1 MRRSCT
7 LKSSQ
12 LGLSMIGL
20 MIGML
25 LSIITVL
32 AAMSMY
38 KTLVSTAIDTKLD
51 TQHDGRLASAMLTLQ
66 LELQS
71 AGYGIE
77 NATVAEHLVDA
88 DAQQSLYWRSQTTP
102 ASGVYECK
110 GVKYSA
116 TADESIL
123 TLVQS
128 AGCNDSDAL
137 GGLDWSVGAVV
148 LARFP
153 INANLGLVAPV
164 ITFDATTGTCFPFG
178 QGEAAVY
185 GIVNISAQTAASR
198 ATANAIPPANYSFC
212 LPNLST

>member
-1 MRRSCT
+1 
-7 LKSSQ
+7 
-12 LGLSMIGL
+12 MIGL

-51 TQHDGRLASAMLTLQ
+51 TQHDGQLASAMLTLQ

-88 DAQQSLYWRSQTTP
+88 DAQQSLYWRSQPTP
-102 ASGVYECK
+102 ASGDYECK
-110 GVKYSA
+110 GVKYVTTATESTLSLVGSA
-116 TADESIL
+116 CNDTVDL
-123 TLVQS
+123 TTLVW
-128 AGCNDSDAL
+128 AEEAI
-137 GGLDWSVGAVV
+137 
-148 LARFP
+148 LARF
-153 INANLGLVAPV
+153 IIDANIDLADPVV

-185 GIVNISAQTAASR
+185 GIVNVSAQTAASR

>member
-1 MRRSCT
+1 MRPLRI
-7 LKSSQ
+7 LRSSQ
-12 LGLSMIGL
+12 LGMSMVGL

-25 LSIITVL
+25 LSVVTVL

-51 TQHDGRLASAMLTLQ
+51 TQHDGQLASAMLTLQ

-88 DAQQSLYWRSQTTP
+88 DAQQSLYWRSQSTP

-110 GVKYSA
+110 GVKYVTTATESTLSLVGSA
-116 TADESIL
+116 CNDTVDL
-123 TLVQS
+123 TTLVW
-128 AGCNDSDAL
+128 AEEAI
-137 GGLDWSVGAVV
+137 
-148 LARFP
+148 LARF
-153 INANLGLVAPV
+153 IIDANVDLADPVV

-185 GIVNISAQTAASR
+185 GIVNVSAQTAASR